1 MRRAVV
7 RVSAFLFVSFLVP
20 TPVLCAQEP
29 PPPRFAT
36 PHGYQRP
43 TANRQFAFVML
54 APPGTDLTKLPRSY
68 QAQTEELA
76 AKYPAS
82 GLYRTGETTPVW
94 TYNGPY
100 AYDVF
105 PANDG
110 IHLAVLEG
118 ESWFTSQFVS
128 GQKLAADVEKAQ
140 LDSPAVTIYKGGT
153 KLASHTIRDVVSDVA
168 RLRHSP
174 QHVQWRAGE
183 AIVERTGRFVLYTQ
197 DSQKVVFDLTT
208 GALLSKEP
216 AGQDAKYFLA
226 AVAVV
231 TVVTVLL
238 GVRWLVRGPK
248 PAVLPAGALAGP
260 PPAP

>member
-1 MRRAVV
+1 M
-7 RVSAFLFVSFLVP
+7 RVSAILLFAFTAAVA
-20 TPVLCAQEP
+20 TAQEP
-29 PPPRFAT
+29 APPRFAT
-36 PHGYQRP
+36 PHGYQRA
-43 TANRQFAFVML
+43 TANKQFTFVML
-54 APPGTDLTKLPRSY
+54 APPGADLTKLPRSY
-68 QAQTEELA
+68 QAQSEELA
-76 AKYPAS
+76 AKYPAT
-82 GLYRTGETTPVW
+82 GLYKTGETTPVW
-94 TYNGPY
+94 TYSGPY

-128 GQKLAADVEKAQ
+128 GQKLPAELERTQ

-153 KLASHTIRDVVSDVA
+153 KLASHTIRDVVGDVA

-208 GALLSKEP
+208 GAMLSKEP

-226 AVAVV
+226 AIAGV

-238 GVRWLVRGPK
+238 AVRWLVRSPK
-248 PAVLPAGALAGP
+248 PAGDPVGALD
-260 PPAP
+260 APRAAP